1 MAKVIKAA
9 GAAAVLPVYLQ
20 NSGKFAAFIC
30 TLKGKILAKNNY
42 FQSVCMPNPAKK
54 ATYVKDVFGMY
65 TATQFAEC
73 VGLLNLQQHAEL
85 NTEVN
90 NSLLCWEFSYYDE
103 GKSLILCLGFI
114 KQAED
119 MQTTIALEESNF
131 SSFMDNSP
139 ALMWATCTQGRLV
152 IVNKKY
158 REVSGLSNN
167 VIGKTLWE
175 VFPKE
180 FADQYKRNDE
190 KVLQYGGLI
199 EMEET
204 SIDRLGHV
212 RDFIVYKFPL
222 QTIDHG
228 LVVAGWSVDI
238 TDHKNAHKKLVRQH
252 NRFRQIAR
260 LQSHTVRRPLANILG
275 LIDLIQY
282 YSSNGDF
289 TEVSTMIELL
299 KESSNDLDD
308 IIKKIVRKAGIF
320 NPELQVSL

>member
-1 MAKVIKAA
+1 MAKAFKATDA
-9 GAAAVLPVYLQ
+9 VAALPVYLQ
-20 NSGKFAAFIC
+20 KSGKFAAFIC
-30 TLKGKILAKNNY
+30 TVKGKILTKNTY
-42 FQSVCMPNPAKK
+42 FQSICIPNQAKK
-54 ATYVKDVFGMY
+54 ATHIKDVFGVYNAALFM
-65 TATQFAEC
+65 EG
-73 VGLLNLQQHAEL
+73 VSLLNQQQQAEL

-90 NSLLCWEFSYYDE
+90 NNTLCWELSYFDE
-103 GKSLILCLGFI
+103 SKTLILCAGYI
-114 KQAED
+114 TQSAEV
-119 MQTTIALEESNF
+119 QTNIVLEESNF

-158 REVSGLSNN
+158 KEVSGFNN
-167 VIGKTLWE
+167 TVLGKSLWE
-175 VFPKE
+175 IFPKD

-190 KVLQYGGLI
+190 KVLQHGRLI

-204 SIDRLGHV
+204 SIDRLGRK

-222 QTIDHG
+222 QTADHG

-238 TDHKNAHKKLVRQH
+238 TDHKNAHKKLVHQH

-282 YSSNGDF
+282 YSATGDF
-289 TEVSTMIELL
+289 SEVSTMIDLL
-299 KESSNDLDD
+299 KESSNDLDN

>member
-1 MAKVIKAA
+1 M
-9 GAAAVLPVYLQ
+9 AVLPVYLQ
-20 NSGKFAAFIC
+20 KSGKFPAFIC
-30 TLKGKILAKNNY
+30 TVKGKILTNND
-42 FQSVCMPNPAKK
+42 FFKSICLPNGAKK
-54 ATYVKDVFGMY
+54 ATYIKDVFGVY
-65 TATQFAEC
+65 NATQFTEC
-73 VGLLNLQQHAEL
+73 VGLLNQQQQAEF

-90 NSLLCWEFSYYDE
+90 NNTLCWELCYYNE
-103 GKSLILCLGFI
+103 SKTLILCTGSITQFANVE
-114 KQAED
+114 KP
-119 MQTTIALEESNF
+119 IALEESNF

-139 ALMWATCTQGRLV
+139 ALMWATCTQGKLV

-158 REVSGLSNN
+158 REVSGLSNS
-167 VIGKTLWE
+167 VIGKSLWE

-180 FADQYKRNDE
+180 FADQYKHNDE
-190 KVLQYGGLI
+190 KVLQHGGLI

-204 SIDRLGHV
+204 SIDRLGRL

-222 QTIDHG
+222 QTADHG

-238 TDHKNAHKKLVRQH
+238 TDHKNAHKKLVHQH

-282 YSSNGDF
+282 YSAAGDF
-289 TEVSTMIELL
+289 SEVSTMIDLL
-299 KESSNDLDD
+299 KESSNDLDN